1 MTVVRY
7 IQSTPSEHLDGRGP
21 VVPVG
26 NILGYEM
33 PAQQKDLADVG
44 SRGSSSIN
52 FMVSRCA
59 VVVAETQMYNN
70 ASGSDFDDWQQ
81 PGWTFEELKPVIRK
95 VSRNSRA
102 RTDSQD

>member
-52 FMVSRCA
+52 
-59 VVVAETQMYNN
+59 